1 MFLEASIQIIGRP
14 DIDEL
19 GRFTFKNIYKPHSR
33 NFGLLNEAIAKECA
47 QASAISWSAK
57 RSYSEGMRASKRS
70 LAEREGFEPSLPCG
84 KHAFQACSI
93 GHSDTSPLKGA
104 QINGLNTLNAR
115 NPFPDLIKVLK
126 I

>member
-47 QASAISWSAK
+47 QASAISWPAK
-57 RSYSEGMRASKRS
+57 RSYSEGMRKQAQFSG
-70 LAEREGFEPSLPCG
+70 EGG
-84 KHAFQACSI
+84 I
-93 GHSDTSPLKGA
+93 R
-104 QINGLNTLNAR
+104 TLVTLR
-115 NPFPDLIKVLK
+115 
-126 I
+126 